1 MFVLFLPKND
11 YMDITAAIKKEE
23 CTRLWKEVFGDS
35 DEFISS
41 FMEHFYTEENML
53 YITENEK
60 ISSMLHIIP
69 FEQNGAKVAY
79 MYAVATDYHARGKGY
94 AKKLIRQAIEKA
106 KKEGYKAIFTL
117 PADEGLSEFY
127 SQFGFKGK
135 YPVEFK
141 TQHDFD
147 FGTGKKEKDLAMILP
162 LDSNY
167 SMQDIEVLRVKKHS
181 NKL

>member
-1 MFVLFLPKND
+1 
-11 YMDITAAIKKEE
+11 MDITAAIKKGE

-53 YITENEK
+53 YITENGK

-69 FEQNGAKVAY
+69 FEHNGVKVAY
-79 MYAVATDYHARGKGY
+79 MYAVATDYHSRGKGY

-106 KKEGYKAIFTL
+106 ERDGYKAIFTL
-117 PADEGLSEFY
+117 PANEGLFGFY

-135 YPVEFK
+135 YPVEFE
-141 TQHDFD
+141 TPYDFD
-147 FGTGKKEKDLAMILP
+147 FGTGETEKDLAMILT
-162 LDSNY
+162 LDNNY
-167 SMQDIEVLRVKKHS
+167 ITQNIEVLHVKS
-181 NKL
+181 AQ